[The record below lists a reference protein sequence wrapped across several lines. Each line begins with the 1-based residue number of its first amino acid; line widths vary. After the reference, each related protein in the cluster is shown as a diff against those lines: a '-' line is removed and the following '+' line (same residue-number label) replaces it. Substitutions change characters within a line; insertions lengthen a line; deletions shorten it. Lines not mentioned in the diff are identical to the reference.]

1 MVKLSLNR
9 GFAALATTVLVSLT
23 GLSQPTRTNFAATGH
38 ATSEASQLIGE
49 TNAIFG
55 KVAEVAYRPAVTFL
69 NLDKLYPNTP
79 FRGVIFAEKTNQF
92 GDLEKWKGRTVIISG
107 KIMLFHG
114 KPEVVLDSTNQLEVL
129 DDASA
134 AAETDGTP
142 VKEHPG
148 ASAAARTAA
157 PAHQTSSAGQTDAS
171 ARASD
176 NTFGAA
182 GWWIAGALVSI
193 AILLGWLVVSFRRS
207 VLAAPR
213 ARMPTAVL
221 NLPPGTEPALGSTL
235 RTLAGGALS
244 EPVAE
249 ALREKIASD
258 LTEFAKQRLVQ
269 GLYSQRKELA
279 DTQQNA
285 AAEMAELE
293 ERLERIHAPLQDRL
307 RAYETRIAELEKE
320 LTRKGEENSELIKA
334 KIQVTQNQMAVV
346 KSRVDLN

>member
-9 GFAALATTVLVSLT
+9 VFAALASTVLVSLT
-23 GLSQPTRTNFAATGH
+23 GLSQPTRPNIAATGH
-38 ATSEASQLIGE
+38 TTFEANALIGE

-92 GDLEKWKGRTVIISG
+92 GDLETLKGRTVIISG
-107 KIMLFHG
+107 KIALFHG
-114 KPEVVLDSTNQLEVL
+114 KPEVVLESTNQLEVL

-134 AAETDGTP
+134 PAGTDGARVKELPDSSAAERP
-142 VKEHPG
+142 
-148 ASAAARTAA
+148 
-157 PAHQTSSAGQTDAS
+157 HQTPNAGQTDAS
-171 ARASD
+171 ARAGG
-176 NTFGAA
+176 NNWGVV
-182 GWWIAGALVSI
+182 GWSIAGALVSI

-213 ARMPTAVL
+213 ALMPTAVL
-221 NLPPGTEPALGSTL
+221 SLPPGTEPSLGSTL
-235 RTLAGGALS
+235 RALASGALS
-244 EPVAE
+244 EPGAE

-279 DTQQNA
+279 DTQQKA
-285 AAEMAELE
+285 VAEMTELE
-293 ERLERIHAPLQDRL
+293 ERLEKIHAPLQDRL

-334 KIQVTQNQMAVV
+334 KIQVTQNQMAAV